1 MDLVQ
6 RIDAWSRL
14 TPDRAAHVC
23 PGSHGQLTY
32 AELKRGSD
40 ALAAFIQHTLGDDRS
55 LVVVIG
61 HKQPEMLLG
70 FLGSV
75 KAGHAYVPLD
85 TWLPTQRVAHVVAS
99 AEARLVLTPETIR
112 DAIGQ
117 AAAPPRRALSD
128 DDAYYVMFTSGS
140 TGEPKGVTITLG
152 CLSSFLEWMRAE
164 HCFLASEEVFLNQ
177 APFNFDLS
185 VMDTYLSLVTGG
197 TLISLTSDEIANPRR
212 LYRTLANSGLTTWV
226 STPSFVQLC
235 LAEPRFDAR
244 MIPSLK
250 RFLFCGET
258 LPPAVAAQVLGRFP
272 GAEV

>member
-55 LVVVIG
+55 PVVVIG

-85 TWLPTQRVAHVVAS
+85 TWLPAQRVAHVMAS
-99 AEARLVLTPETIR
+99 VRRQRRR
-112 DAIGQ
+112 D
-117 AAAPPRRALSD
+117 
-128 DDAYYVMFTSGS
+128 
-140 TGEPKGVTITLG
+140 G
-152 CLSSFLEWMRAE
+152 CPA
-164 HCFLASEEVFLNQ
+164 
-177 APFNFDLS
+177 
-185 VMDTYLSLVTGG
+185 TT
-197 TLISLTSDEIANPRR
+197 T
-212 LYRTLANSGLTTWV
+212 RTT
-226 STPSFVQLC
+226 
-235 LAEPRFDAR
+235 
-244 MIPSLK
+244 
-250 RFLFCGET
+250 
-258 LPPAVAAQVLGRFP
+258 
-272 GAEV
+272 